1 MILQILETELKARV
15 KKDDEL
21 KLKIAKANDVKV
33 DTVTRWLREDDVML
47 TTATNL
53 SIIKIHYN
61 LPAKHKMTQD
71 KEPAPA
77 K

>member
-21 KLKIAKANDVKV
+21 KLRIAKANDVKV

-53 SIIKIHYN
+53 SIIRAHYN
-61 LPAKHKMTQD
+61 LPAKQKMTQD